1 MNGFCLPSRHC
12 AWKGVGRGVCVYSA
26 HYLTRLVESDG
37 AGRGEG
43 AWLDGNAVGWDMG
56 DSWVWG
62 FTWSM
67 VMPRI
72 EMGKK

>member
-1 MNGFCLPSRHC
+1 MSSKKDFEIYFIVKS
-12 AWKGVGRGVCVYSA
+12 
-26 HYLTRLVESDG
+26 SDL
-37 AGRGEG
+37 